1 MNILMIAPQPFFEPR
16 GTPISVYQRLK
27 AVSKLGHNVDLVVYH
42 LGKDL
47 KIPGVN
53 IIRTPKVSFVKEIKI
68 GPSFIKPFLDILLF
82 IKCVTLMRKKKYDL
96 IHSHEEAAF
105 FSIIL
110 AGFFKVPHLYD
121 MHSELAGQIRNSKYR
136 KIPFLFS
143 FFSILERFVL
153 KSCKAVITIGAD
165 LEEHVKKVNPQVKMT
180 RIDNLPL
187 NCFDEFVNPDLLN
200 KLNKLRNNGNKLI
213 IYTGT
218 FEPYQGLEMFI
229 ESAGIIKSRYSD
241 VLFIMVGGK
250 NNQVEKLKALAR
262 SMDLED
268 SFKFVGSVP
277 PEEALAYLEIA
288 DILISPRIQGMSVP
302 LKIYSYLQA
311 GKPFVATRIYAHTQ
325 VLNDESTLLV
335 EPTKEAFAEGI
346 IEILGDNN
354 LRNRLSSKARLY
366 AEENFNFIDYTRKVE
381 SIYQVIENPEDGM
394 RYRENVIKV

>member
-1 MNILMIAPQPFFEPR
+1 MNVLMIAPQPFFEPR

-27 AVSKLGHNVDLVVYH
+27 ALSKLEHNIDLVVYH

-47 KIPGVN
+47 DIPGVN
-53 IIRTPKVSFVKEIKI
+53 IIRIPEVSFVKEIKI
-68 GPSFIKPFLDILLF
+68 GPSLIKLLLDLLLF
-82 IKCVTLMRKKKYDL
+82 LKCITLMRKKKYDL
-96 IHSHEEAAF
+96 IHTHEEAAF

-110 AGFFKVPHLYD
+110 SVFFKVPHLYD

-136 KIPFLFS
+136 KIPFLYS

-153 KSCKAVITIGAD
+153 KSCNAVITIGAD
-165 LEEHVKKVNPQVKMT
+165 LEEHVKKVNPRVKMI

-187 NCFDEFVNPDLLN
+187 NCFDEFVNPELLN
-200 KLNKLRNNGNKLI
+200 KLKRLRNSGNKLVV
-213 IYTGT
+213 YTGT

-229 ESAGIIKSRYSD
+229 ESAALIKKYFSE
-241 VLFIMVGGK
+241 VLYIMVGGK

-288 DILISPRIQGMSVP
+288 DILISPRTQGMSVP

-325 VLNDESTLLV
+325 VLNDDNTLLV
-335 EPTKEAFAEGI
+335 EPTKEAFSKGI

-354 LRNRLSSKARLY
+354 LSNRLSGKARLF
-366 AEENFNFIDYTRKVE
+366 AEENFNFSEYTNKVE
-381 SIYQVIENPEDGM
+381 SIYKIIENSEDKYI
-394 RYRENVIKV
+394 RKNVVKA